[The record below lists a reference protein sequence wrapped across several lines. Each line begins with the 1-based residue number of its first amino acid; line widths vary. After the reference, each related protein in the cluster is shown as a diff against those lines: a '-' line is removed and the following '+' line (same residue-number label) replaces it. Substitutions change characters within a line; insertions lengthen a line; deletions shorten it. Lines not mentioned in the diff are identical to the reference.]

1 MSSNTAA
8 AGTTISSSAS
18 EKQNDVLS
26 QSKDAQTMIGVLKD
40 MGIDEYEPKIVN
52 QLLEFSYSMLDFLFK
67 YSMSSLL

>member
-8 AGTTISSSAS
+8 VGTTISSSAS